1 MNFELSLNEEI
12 ELYLATGLDPNELFV
27 LRLLFLARGGDSSY
41 LLNYVSNSKIELR
54 QVLLSLQHKGV
65 INKSYHIPDKGESFN
80 PNDVPFS
87 KVFLKSYIRETHELG
102 KELFE
107 KYPEFMNIG
116 GKLCSIKNITKAN
129 FYNFEDFFNYYAKT
143 IKLSGVTHEYIMNQ
157 LDFAIEN
164 NLINFTILEF
174 VASRKWNAIAQ
185 LREGGLV
192 NGYNNSELI

>member
-27 LRLLFLARGGDSSY
+27 LRLLFLAKGGDSSY
-41 LLNYVSNSKIELR
+41 LMNYVSNSKIELR

-80 PNDVPFS
+80 PDDVPFS

-107 KYPEFMNIG
+107 KYPEFMNING
-116 GKLCSIKNITKAN
+116 RLCSIKNITKAN

-143 IKLSGVTHEYIMNQ
+143 IKLSGSTHEYIMEQ
-157 LDFAIEN
+157 LEFGIEN
-164 NLINFTILEF
+164 NLINYTIKI
-174 VASRKWNAIAQ
+174 R
-185 LREGGLV
+185 
-192 NGYNNSELI
+192 